1 MPFLS
6 FSLPG
11 AKKSRGILLA
21 IVALL
26 AGLSLS
32 GQPWDPSTSASATR
46 QVNVS
51 PAPQQPAT
59 KAASGHVVQTT
70 RKQITDTYGKLPL
83 SFEVNDGQF
92 DARVKF
98 LSRGSGYSFFLTST
112 EAVLA
117 LNRSV
122 AGGADKLPPSA
133 QRRRAKQ
140 QAAHTRPEVLRMR
153 LAGANPAP
161 AIAGVDALPGT
172 SNYFTGD
179 DPARWRTNVAHYSRV
194 RYEEVYPGIDLVY
207 YGNQRQLEYDF
218 VVAAGAD
225 PELIR
230 VRFAGARKVE
240 IERGGDLVLHT
251 AGGQV
256 RQHKPFVYQEVEG
269 GGRQQ
274 IASSYVLTGKHEI
287 GFRLARYDA
296 TKPLIIDPVLVYS
309 TYLGGNASDT
319 GEGIAVDAEG
329 NAYITGETTSTNFP
343 TQSPVQ
349 PAPSGSGDVFV
360 TKLNSTGTALVYST
374 YVGGSQSDKGYAIEV
389 DNAGN
394 AYVTGSTLSSDFPK
408 ANAYDSTFGGGDN
421 PFLLKLNEMGDALL
435 YSTYVGNSGAAYA
448 LAVDKATGE
457 AYIAGATGAPDF
469 PVTPGAF
476 QTAIA
481 TSGDAFIT
489 KFNAQGS
496 GLIYSTY
503 LGSNGGDAVYGIA
516 VDSAG
521 NVYATGE
528 TTSTLFFVTPDAL
541 DKTCGE
547 CGRGRT
553 DGFVVKL
560 NPQGSDLIYS
570 TFLGGIFSDFVRS
583 IDVDSSGHAYVTG
596 KTERDFPTTAN
607 AFDPTSNGFNADIF
621 VTKINANASG
631 LIYSTHLGSNN
642 EEFGTKI
649 KVDASG
655 NAHVT
660 GRTSSSG
667 FESTPFPIANSLT
680 PIATGQNTVVTKL
693 NATGTAL
700 IYSTAFG
707 AGAGNDI
714 ALDASGNAY
723 VTGFTTNTVPLTP
736 GAFQTTRSGS
746 SDAYVAKIAPSDSDG
761 ITPSI
766 SISNARVTEGNSGTT
781 NADFTATLSAPS
793 DRVVTFDY
801 STANSTAG
809 NNDYQSA
816 QGTVSF
822 APGETSKV
830 LSVAVIGDLTDEADE
845 TFDVISQNAVGGIF
859 INSHSATGT
868 IVDDDE
874 PLPTP
879 VASINDA
886 MVTEGNSATTSALF
900 TVSLSN
906 ASDRAVFVDFNTLPS
921 STNALPGTA
930 NEGED
935 YQARSG
941 RLTFPSGETSKTV
954 AILVNG
960 DTTSEPDETFIVELS
975 RAINANTGR
984 RQGHATILNDDSPPT
999 PTWTARDI
1007 AVGGDNKLRGLWTH
1021 TDGRAALWTVSPLDG
1036 SFEFNRSYGPYQGW
1050 TAKAIAAGADNKTR
1064 ALWTHTDGR
1073 AALWVVSPTDG
1084 NLEFNAT
1091 YGPYSNWT
1099 ATDLTV
1105 GADNKLRVLWT
1116 QTDGRAALWVVGADG
1131 SLEVN
1136 DTYGPYGGWSAQALA
1151 AGADNKFRVLWA
1163 NVDGRAALWT
1173 LGADRSFEFN
1183 GTYGPIRRMDG
1194 QRHRGGG
1201 RQSNTRL
1208 CGHRRMGGRRCG
1220 WCARMGVWPSTA
1232 PMGHIAGGVV
1242 RRWLPG
1248 RTICCAP
1255 CGDRQMGGRRCGW
1268 WALTAI
1274 CSSITP
1280 TGRTSPE
1287 RHRQSSLR
1295 LHQAATNRSLSEP
1308 ALRLSSAGSPS

>member
-1 MPFLS
+1 MPFLP

-11 AKKSRGILLA
+11 AEKSRGILLA

-32 GQPWDPSTSASATR
+32 GQPWDSSTPASATR

-51 PAPQQPAT
+51 PAPEQPAT
-59 KAASGHVVQTT
+59 KAVFGHVAQTT
-70 RKQITDTYGKLPL
+70 REQIKDTYGKLPL

-117 LNRSV
+117 LNRAV
-122 AGGADKLPPSA
+122 TGGADKLPPFA
-133 QRRRAKQ
+133 QRRKAKQ
-140 QAAHTRPEVLRMR
+140 RAAHTRPEVLRMR

-161 AIAGVDALPGT
+161 AITGVDALPGT
-172 SNYFTGD
+172 SNYFAGND
-179 DPARWRTNVAHYSRV
+179 AARWRTNVAHYARV

-230 VRFAGARKVE
+230 VKFAGARKVE

-251 AGGQV
+251 SGGQV

-269 GGRQQ
+269 GRQQ
-274 IASSYVLTGKHEI
+274 VASSYVLTGKHEI

-309 TYLGGNASDT
+309 TYLGGNNSDT
-319 GEGIAVDAEG
+319 GYDIAVDGAG
-329 NAYITGETTSTNFP
+329 NAYITGQTTSTDFP
-343 TQSPVQ
+343 TQNPVQ
-349 PAPSGSGDVFV
+349 SAPSQIGDVFI
-360 TKLNSTGTALVYST
+360 TKLNPTGDALVYST
-374 YVGGSQSDKGYAIEV
+374 YVGGNEREQGYAIEV

-394 AYVTGSTLSSDFPK
+394 AYVTGSTSSSDFPK
-408 ANAYDSTFGGGDN
+408 ANAYDSTFVVGSLT
-421 PFLLKLNEMGDALL
+421 PFLLKLNATGDALL
-435 YSTYVGNSGAAYA
+435 YSTYVGSSGEAYA
-448 LAVDKATGE
+448 LGVDKTTGE
-457 AYIAGATGAPDF
+457 AYIAGYTSAPDF
-469 PVTPGAF
+469 PVTPGAL
-476 QTAIA
+476 QTAKA
-481 TSGDAFIT
+481 AGEDAFIT

-503 LGSNGGDAVYGIA
+503 LGSNSRDVVYGIA
-516 VDSAG
+516 VDPGG
-521 NVYATGE
+521 NVYATGH
-528 TTSTLFFVTPDAL
+528 TTSFLFFVSPNAL
-541 DKTCGE
+541 DKTCGQCE
-547 CGRGRT
+547 RGRP

-570 TFLGGIFSDFVRS
+570 TFLGGFFSDLVYG

-596 KTERDFPTTAN
+596 STGGDFPITAN
-607 AFDPTSNGFNADIF
+607 AFDSTDNGLGDVF
-621 VTKINANASG
+621 VSKINSTASE
-631 LIYSTHLGSNN
+631 LIYSTYLG
-642 EEFGTKI
+642 GTGQESGSGI
-649 KVDASG
+649 KVDAAG
-655 NAHVT
+655 NIHIT
-660 GRTSSSG
+660 GVTSSTG
-667 FESTPFPIANSLT
+667 FGGVFFPTTNSLT
-680 PIATGQNTVVTKL
+680 PIVSGKNNPFVTKF

-700 IYSTAFG
+700 IYSTTFGVSEEGGAFG
-707 AGAGNDI
+707 L
-714 ALDASGNAY
+714 ALDASANAY
-723 VTGFTTNTVPLTP
+723 VTGSTTNTVPLTP
-736 GAFQTTRSGS
+736 GAFQTTRSGR
-746 SDAYVAKIAPSDSDG
+746 SDAFVAKIAPSDSDG

-766 SISNARVTEGNSGTT
+766 TISNVRVTEGNSGTT

-793 DRVVTFDY
+793 DRTVTFDY
-801 STANSTAG
+801 STANITAG

-816 QGTVSF
+816 QGTISF

-830 LSVAVIGDLTDEADE
+830 LSIAVIGDLADEADE
-845 TFDVISQNAVGGIF
+845 TFQVRLVNAVGGI
-859 INSHSATGT
+859 ITTSSGTGT

-886 MVTEGNSATTSALF
+886 TVTEGNSGTTSAVF
-900 TVSLSN
+900 TISLSN
-906 ASDRAVFVDFNTLPS
+906 ASAETVFVDFNTLP
-921 STNALPGTA
+921 GTA
-930 NEGED
+930 HEGED
-935 YQARSG
+935 YQARAG
-941 RLTFPSGETSKTV
+941 RLTFASGETSKTV

-975 RAINANTGR
+975 RAINAHTGR

-1021 TDGRAALWTVSPLDG
+1021 TDGRAALWTVSPVDG

-1050 TAKAIAAGADNKTR
+1050 TAKAIAAGTDNKTR
-1064 ALWTHTDGR
+1064 ALWTNADGR
-1073 AALWVVSPTDG
+1073 AALWVVSPADG

-1099 ATDLTV
+1099 ATDLAV
-1105 GADNKLRVLWT
+1105 GADNKLRVLWRH
-1116 QTDGRAALWVVGADG
+1116 TDGRAALWVVGANG

-1136 DTYGPYGGWSAQALA
+1136 DTYGPYSGWSAQALA

-1183 GTYGPIRRMDG
+1183 GTYGPYGGWTVRDIAVGSDNQTRALWTHTDG
-1194 QRHRGGG
+1194 RAA
-1201 RQSNTRL
+1201 L
-1208 CGHRRMGGRRCG
+1208 
-1220 WCARMGVWPSTA
+1220 W
-1232 PMGHIAGGVV
+1232 VV
-1242 RRWLPG
+1242 RADESLAFNSTYGPYSGWSCEALAAGTDNLLRALWTHTDG
-1248 RTICCAP
+1248 RA
-1255 CGDRQMGGRRCGW
+1255 
-1268 WALTAI
+1268 ALWVVGADGNLQFNSTYG
-1274 CSSITP
+1274 P
-1280 TGRTSPE
+1280 Y
-1287 RHRQSSLR
+1287 
-1295 LHQAATNRSLSEP
+1295 
-1308 ALRLSSAGSPS
+1308 